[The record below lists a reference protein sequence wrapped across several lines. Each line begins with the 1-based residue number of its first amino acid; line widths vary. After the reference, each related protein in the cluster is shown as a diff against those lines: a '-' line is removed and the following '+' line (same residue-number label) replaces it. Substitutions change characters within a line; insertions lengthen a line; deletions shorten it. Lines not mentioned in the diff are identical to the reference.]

1 MTFIHKLIDQI
12 SNNKTVDYVNTL
24 IVLPNRRAHRKLV
37 EELTKL
43 HKGKTFFSPT
53 IYPMDEFVSYLSSL
67 KTIDSS
73 TQLLRLLKVARN
85 YNNNY
90 CNQKGFQIWARSFLR
105 DISDMDM
112 QMQDVVNCLREYA
125 VAAKFEIPY
134 GKDEIL
140 EFEQQKILF
149 NELLSQIY
157 TDFIALLK
165 ENSESYTGLLYRDCA
180 ENISDYSRK
189 IDYKRIVFAG
199 FYALSPAELHIIN
212 YFKEH
217 FNTEIY
223 FDIDPFYCH
232 LEDNINNDIHRQTS
246 FFVKRNCE
254 RLGLDLSNISF
265 ISNDYAETEKT
276 LKIVATSKNVR
287 QVYCAIEEIEK
298 IKAQKLKEK
307 PQNDKLIDMSDTVVV
322 LADELLVVPFVS
334 AYNVDNVDINIT
346 MGLPL
351 SLTPIHSILQT
362 IISVYEMAAMLTD
375 ENRAELIFNGGQ
387 IQNFFSNKYI
397 ASKYPTE
404 INIFPNILT
413 FSQMPKNDFFT
424 INQKNQIG
432 INLNK
437 ILINACNILKT
448 CDLENNDELAC
459 DVVIEKL
466 QELQLE
472 LDEVFSPTDIMEL
485 SLAKM
490 LITNCLNRVSLVIKG
505 DPEKS
510 LQVMGLLET
519 RMLDFKN
526 VIVVSINEGILP
538 SGLKYDSLLPF
549 DFKYTLD
556 GKEAISNYLYQ
567 DQVYAYHF
575 FRLLQR
581 AENVTLIYNNTSE
594 GSLAECSRFVKQLE
608 YEVIRQN
615 LEDTI
620 HIEHV
625 FKDFSLTL
633 PKPKSF
639 KVEKTDEIIDIL
651 KKHSYSASSLK
662 TFILCPMK
670 FYFQQVAKVKKTNSL
685 SDELEAYETGNVIHG
700 IYQDVFDEIKANSD
714 NYSQIIDKY
723 LDNLDEEIKKQI
735 RKLKN
740 REDVT
745 DSDFEQGS
753 WLVNLVI
760 LKENVKK
767 YLQVAKEEFKNARI
781 EIIGNELH
789 KECKFKFTKLVDENE
804 TSSEKAE
811 PFDIKLNGTLDRV
824 QDRTG
829 IIEILDYKS
838 GSVDTTFLKVT
849 SRTKTLT
856 PDEKNDITQ
865 KRIFENPSYEKLF
878 QLMFYTLLYRETTLE
893 HANKRIYG
901 GIISTR
907 AINKDAKDYVLYCDI
922 FKEFDLS
929 TNLNVFKEG
938 LNELFNE
945 ILDKKTPFLQTRDS
959 SRCKYCDYADFCNK
973 SISEE

>member
-1 MTFIHKLIDQI
+1 MTFIHKLIEQI
-12 SNNKTVDYVNTL
+12 TNSNVDYVDTL

-37 EELTKL
+37 DELIKL
-43 HKGKTFFSPT
+43 HTGKTFFSPT
-53 IYPMDEFVSYLSSL
+53 IYPMDEFVSNLSSL
-67 KTIDSS
+67 RVIDSS
-73 TQLLRLLKVARN
+73 TQLLRLLKVVRK

-90 CNQKGFQIWARSFLR
+90 CNQKGFQIWARSFLH

-112 QMQDVVNCLREYA
+112 QLQDVVNCLREYA
-125 VAAKFEIPY
+125 VAAKFEIPF

-157 TDFIALLK
+157 TDFKALLK
-165 ENSESYTGLLYRDCA
+165 ENSETYTGLLYRDCA
-180 ENISDYSRK
+180 ENISEYSRK
-189 IDYKRIVFAG
+189 IDHKRIVFAG
-199 FYALSPAELHIIN
+199 FYALSPAELQIIN
-212 YFKEH
+212 HFKDH
-217 FNTEIY
+217 FNTEVY

-232 LEDNINNDIHRQTS
+232 LEDDVNNDIHRQTS

-265 ISNDYAETEKT
+265 ISNDYAETEKA

-322 LADELLVVPFVS
+322 LADEQLVVPFVS
-334 AYNVDNVDINIT
+334 AYNVDNVDVNIT
-346 MGLPL
+346 MGLPI
-351 SLTPIHSILQT
+351 SLTPIYSVLQM
-362 IISVYEMAAMLTD
+362 IISIYEMAAMLTD
-375 ENRAELIFNGGQ
+375 ENRTELIFNGAQ
-387 IQNFFSNKYI
+387 IQNFFCNKYV
-397 ASKYPTE
+397 ASKFPTE
-404 INIFPNILT
+404 MNIFPNILT

-437 ILINACNILKT
+437 ILINACKVLKT
-448 CDLENNDELAC
+448 CDLENNEELAC

-466 QELQLE
+466 QGLQLE
-472 LDEVFSPTDIMEL
+472 IDKLFTQTDVMEL
-485 SLAKM
+485 SLAK
-490 LITNCLNRVSLVIKG
+490 LLVTNCLNRVSLVIKG

-526 VIVVSINEGILP
+526 VIVVSVNEGILP

-549 DFKYTLD
+549 DFKYKLD

-608 YEVIRQN
+608 YEVKRQN

-620 HIEHV
+620 HIEHI

-639 KVEKTDEIIDIL
+639 QVEKTDEIIDIL
-651 KKHSYSASSLK
+651 KKLSYSASSLK

-670 FYFQQVAKVKKTNSL
+670 FYFQQVAKIKKTNFL
-685 SDELEAYETGNVIHG
+685 SDELESYETGNVIHG
-700 IYQDVFDEIKANSD
+700 VYQEVFDEIKSNPD

-723 LDNLDEEIKKQI
+723 LDNLDEEVKKQI

-740 REDVT
+740 REDIA
-745 DSDFEQGS
+745 DSSFKQGS
-753 WLVNLVI
+753 WLVNLFI
-760 LKENVKK
+760 LKENIKN

-789 KECKFKFTKLVDENE
+789 KECEFRFTKFVDEDE
-804 TSSEKAE
+804 TSSEE
-811 PFDIKLNGTLDRV
+811 TEQFDIKLNGTLDRV
-824 QDRTG
+824 QDRAG

-838 GSVDTTFLKVT
+838 GTVDAKHLKVT
-849 SRTKTLT
+849 AKSNDLT
-856 PDEKNDITQ
+856 PEEQNVISKQ
-865 KRIFENPSYEKLF
+865 RIFEDPNYEKLF
-878 QLMFYTLLYRETTLE
+878 QLMFYTLLYSENKTKRD
-893 HANKRIYG
+893 NKRIYG

-907 AINKDAKDYVLYCDI
+907 AINKEAEDYILYCDI

-929 TNLNVFKEG
+929 TKLDFFKEG
-938 LNELFNE
+938 LNALFNE
-945 ILDKKTPFLQTRDS
+945 IFDKSKPFLQTRDGE
-959 SRCKYCDYADFCNK
+959 RCKYCDYADFCNK
-973 SISEE
+973 SLFEE